1 MTRIAYLRRSV
12 AGQLMPDR
20 LKCPNCG
27 CERSEIVDRKLVVTQ
42 LRRCANCQL
51 MFRTPTDDPAINA
64 DFYEHVYEQGFT
76 THMPSD
82 EALDEMKRSGFFGSE
97 KESYS
102 YYIKILAD
110 LGLRPGAKLFD
121 YGCSWGYGSFQL
133 SRAGYNV
140 VAYEVGR
147 SRSRYAK
154 EKLSVRTVDD
164 MDQAERELCGQFD
177 CFFSAHVIEHLPVPA
192 RAFVYA
198 RQLLVDGGLF
208 VSFTPNGSR
217 NHRAVSRNW
226 SRLWGEVHPNFID
239 DKFFDYSFRL
249 SPRSVGSSPV
259 TNASLSQEPVLL
271 RLNQLEDSELFLV
284 ARKTGDIW
292 G

>member
-12 AGQLMPDR
+12 AGQFMPDR
-20 LKCPNCG
+20 FKCPNCG
-27 CERSEIVDRKLVVTQ
+27 CERSAIVDRKLIVTQ

-51 MFRTPTDDPAINA
+51 MFRTPTDDPAANA
-64 DFYEHVYEQGFT
+64 DFYEHVYKQGFA

-97 KESYS
+97 NGIYS
-102 YYIKILAD
+102 YYIEILAG

-133 SRAGYNV
+133 SQAGYDV
-140 VAYEVGR
+140 VAYDVAP

-154 EKLSVRTVDD
+154 EKLSIRTIDD
-164 MDQAERELCGQFD
+164 MDQAGRELCGQFD
-177 CFFSAHVIEHLPVPA
+177 CFFSAHVIEHVPA
-192 RAFVYA
+192 PAKAFAYA
-198 RQLLVDGGLF
+198 RQLLVEGGLF
-208 VSFTPNGSR
+208 VSFTPNGSSG
-217 NHRAVSRNW
+217 HRAASRNW

-239 DKFFDYSFRL
+239 DKFLDYSFRL

-259 TNASLSQEPVLL
+259 TNAALPQEPVLL
-271 RLNQLEDSELFLV
+271 TLNQLKGSELFFA
-284 ARKTGDIW
+284 ARKTGDTW